1 MDQQRRDLLHI
12 SAALGLALTAG
23 ILKPSEVFA
32 SEWNKK
38 LFDVK
43 TLKEALQELGA
54 PDFVTSEAVILSGPE
69 MVSSGAVVPLS
80 IESKIPRTEFMAVLV
95 QKNPLPMAMSFTIPP
110 DTDAVISTR
119 IKMGETSTIY
129 GLVRAEGKYY
139 VGSTMI
145 KVRAG
150 GGGCG

>member
-12 SAALGLALTAG
+12 STALSLAFTAG
-23 ILKPSEVFA
+23 ILKPSDVFA
-32 SEWNKK
+32 SDWNAK
-38 LFDVK
+38 LFDIK
-43 TLKEALQELGA
+43 TLKEAIAELGA
-54 PDFVTSEAVILSGPE
+54 SNVVTSEAVLLSGPE
-69 MVSSGAVVPLS
+69 MVSSGAVVPLV
-80 IESKIPRTEFMAVLV
+80 IESKIPRTEFIAVIV
-95 QKNPLPMAMSFTIPP
+95 QKNPLPMTATFTIPP
-110 DTDAVISTR
+110 DTDAYISTR
-119 IKMGETSTIY
+119 IKMNETSTIY

>member
-1 MDQQRRDLLHI
+1 MDQQRRK
-12 SAALGLALTAG
+12 SA
-23 ILKPSEVFA
+23 SD
-32 SEWNKK
+32 WNTR

-43 TLKEALQELGA
+43 TLKEALAELGA
-54 PDFVTSEAVILSGPE
+54 ANIVNSDAVILSGPE

-80 IESKIPRTEFMAVLV
+80 IESKIPHTEFMAVLV
-95 QKNPLPMAMSFTIPP
+95 QKNPLPMTATFTIPP
-110 DTDAVISTR
+110 GTDAVINTR

-129 GLVRAEGKYY
+129 GMVKAEGKFY

>member
-12 SAALGLALTAG
+12 SAALSLAFTAG
-23 ILKPSEVFA
+23 ILKPSDVFA
-32 SEWNKK
+32 SDWNTR

-43 TLKEALQELGA
+43 TLKEALAELGA
-54 PDFVTSEAVILSGPE
+54 ANVVTSEAVLLSGPE
-69 MVSSGAVVPLS
+69 FVGSGAVVPLS
-80 IESKIPRTEFMAVLV
+80 IQSKIPQTEFMAVLV
-95 QKNPLPMAMSFTIPP
+95 QKNPLPMTATFTIPP
-110 DTDAVISTR
+110 GTDATISTR
-119 IKMGETSTIY
+119 IKMNETSTIY
-129 GLVRAEGKYY
+129 GLVKAEGKIY

>member
-1 MDQQRRDLLHI
+1 MDRQRRDLLHI
-12 SAALGLALTAG
+12 SAALGLAFTAG
-23 ILKPSEVFA
+23 ILKPSDVFA
-32 SEWNKK
+32 ADWNTR

-43 TLKEALQELGA
+43 TLKEALAELGA
-54 PDFVTSEAVILSGPE
+54 ANVVNSDAVILSGPE

-80 IESKIPRTEFMAVLV
+80 FESKIPQTEFMAVLV
-95 QKNPLPMAMSFTIPP
+95 QKNPLPMTATFTIPP
-110 DTDAVISTR
+110 GTDAVISTR

-129 GLVRAEGKYY
+129 GLVKAEGKFY